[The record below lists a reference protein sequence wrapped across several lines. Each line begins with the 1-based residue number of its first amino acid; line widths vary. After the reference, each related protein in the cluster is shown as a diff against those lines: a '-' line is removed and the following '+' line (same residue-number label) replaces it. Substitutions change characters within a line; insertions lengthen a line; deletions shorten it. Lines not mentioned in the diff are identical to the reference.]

1 MKWHRVK
8 FSTGGLYADDS
19 FDLWTEIHCFFEKK
33 KKNSDGSRSD
43 KLGSS
48 EQVPIQQVW
57 LKW

>member
-1 MKWHRVK
+1 MQMTHLIYGPKYIA
-8 FSTGGLYADDS
+8 FL
-19 FDLWTEIHCFFEKK
+19 KK

>member
-33 KKNSDGSRSD
+33 KKTLMVLDQIS
-43 KLGSS
+43 LGHLNRF
-48 EQVPIQQVW
+48 PFN
-57 LKW
+57 KFG